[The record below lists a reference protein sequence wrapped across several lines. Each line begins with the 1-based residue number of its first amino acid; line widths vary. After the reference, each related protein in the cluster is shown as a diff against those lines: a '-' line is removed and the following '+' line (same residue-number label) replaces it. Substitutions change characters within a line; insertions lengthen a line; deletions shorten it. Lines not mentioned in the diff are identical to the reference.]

1 MGLEDSLGDR
11 MKGYEM
17 AAEGGRLDV
26 RLPVYAR
33 IDGRSF
39 SKFTHGLERPFD
51 QRMSRAM
58 IETTKGLVDRT
69 HARIGYTQSDEISLV
84 YLADGERSDILFNGR
99 QQKLTSVLASLATAL
114 FTAAIPEEW
123 RSRLPHFDCRVCGL
137 PSRTEAANMFIWR
150 WKDASKNAIQMVAQ
164 ANFSPKQLHGGQ
176 MVTMLREKGIEF
188 DEFPA
193 GFRRGTFARRV
204 LERRELTAAELAII
218 PERHRPTSAVERHR
232 LAVFEVEDF
241 FSLDDREAFIFG
253 PSSNLET

>member
-84 YLADGERSDILFNGR
+84 YLADVWDVHVDKREVLLCQHGS
-99 QQKLTSVLASLATAL
+99 KLRRCDDAISSLA
-114 FTAAIPEEW
+114 
-123 RSRLPHFDCRVCGL
+123 
-137 PSRTEAANMFIWR
+137 
-150 WKDASKNAIQMVAQ
+150 
-164 ANFSPKQLHGGQ
+164 
-176 MVTMLREKGIEF
+176 REGH
-188 DEFPA
+188 
-193 GFRRGTFARRV
+193 
-204 LERRELTAAELAII
+204 LA
-218 PERHRPTSAVERHR
+218 
-232 LAVFEVEDF
+232 
-241 FSLDDREAFIFG
+241 
-253 PSSNLET
+253 